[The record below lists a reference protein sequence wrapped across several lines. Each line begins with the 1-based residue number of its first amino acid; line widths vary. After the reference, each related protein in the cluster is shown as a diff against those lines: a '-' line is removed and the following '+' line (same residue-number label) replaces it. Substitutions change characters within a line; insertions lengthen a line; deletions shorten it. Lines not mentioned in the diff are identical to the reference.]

1 MDQFWNLPQYRPYKR
16 GLLGAGYVL
25 SYSKRKRVHNIMGK
39 EMGALTDVMASP
51 MDNLSEESLLGVH
64 WKELD
69 TEVSNVAPTA

>member
-1 MDQFWNLPQYRPYKR
+1 
-16 GLLGAGYVL
+16 
-25 SYSKRKRVHNIMGK
+25 MGK